1 MLKNIFNLFVC
12 FFIVSLTIPN
22 LILAQNTAQL
32 DSIENLILSSKN
44 KNSKLDL
51 LFEATRMADEIDS
64 DKLKYFAN
72 EIKKLSNK
80 NKENLT
86 VSYKYLGIYYLKNDN
101 FDTSKM
107 YLDKAFA
114 IAKKLNNDSLI
125 AQIHFGFGKYFAQMK
140 DFDQSINEYT
150 SALTIYKN
158 TRNIKKQANCY
169 NAIGSIYKSQSK
181 YSLSISNFEESLKIL
196 EELKDTTGIINECNN
211 IGVCLSA
218 KFDYGEAFNYY
229 LKVIS
234 LLDRDKDY
242 IEYSRTLSNIGVLHR
257 YNGEYDIA
265 LDYFNRALK
274 ISTEKKYEI
283 GIIQAEVYLGFVY
296 IGKKEYIKALYHT
309 QRALD
314 LSKKNT
320 TPTSLALK
328 YRALG
333 DIYSGM
339 NDLNKSLYNYD
350 LSLKNSIKGQNAQYI
365 IYAYLNKADVLF
377 KFKQYSKSNVQI
389 KLGLDLAKENT
400 YNYLLK
406 LCYLSSA
413 KIQYALKNHD
423 QAYNDM
429 YNAYLLQEE
438 VSLQTHK
445 KGLTDAQAMFRTSFL
460 EQENQIKE
468 KELEAKN
475 AKIKETEARSQ
486 LKTVI
491 IIVAILLIVVFFAFA
506 HVFRNKN
513 KAINKSN
520 QELGK
525 QNNQIIAQKE
535 VLLNTLDKLKNTQN
549 QLIESEKMAS
559 LGSLVAGV
567 AHEMNTPIGIS
578 VQASSAIVNRT
589 NAIAEKIKKFNLNK
603 TDFINYIE
611 HTYQSSNLALSNLV
625 RTSELIKSFK
635 LVSVDQSVEEIRF
648 FNVYNY
654 FSDILLTLKPKFKQ
668 QNINIQINCDHTIE
682 INSYPGVFAQ
692 ILTNLVLNSLTHGF
706 KNKEE
711 GEIIITFTKGNEK
724 CKLIYSDNGNGMTEN
739 TRKNVFEPFFTTNKQ
754 TGTGL
759 GMHIIYNLI
768 TQKLNGNIICISKE
782 NEGVTFEI
790 EFDNKKIPIY

>member
-12 FFIVSLTIPN
+12 LFIFFLTFPN
-22 LILAQNTAQL
+22 LILAQNTKQL
-32 DSIENLILSSKN
+32 DSLENLILESKN

-51 LFEATRMADEIDS
+51 LFKAARIANKTNS
-64 DKLKYFAN
+64 DKLNYFAN
-72 EIKKLSNK
+72 EIIKLSNK
-80 NKENLT
+80 NNQNLT
-86 VSYKYLGIYYLKNDN
+86 VSYKYLGIYYRKKSNL
-101 FDTSKM
+101 DTSKL

-114 IAKKLNNDSLI
+114 IAEKLDNDTLL
-125 AQIHFGFGKYFAQMK
+125 AQIHFEYGNYFAEMK
-140 DFDQSINEYT
+140 DYDQSISEFT
-150 SALTIYKN
+150 LALNSYAKTKN
-158 TRNIKKQANCY
+158 LKSQATCY
-169 NAIGSIYKSQSK
+169 SSIGLIYKSQSK
-181 YSLSISNFEESLKIL
+181 YSLSISNFEKSLKIH
-196 EELKDTTGIINECNN
+196 EDLKDTAGIINECNN
-211 IGVCLSA
+211 IGVGLTA

-229 LKVIS
+229 LRVIS

-257 YNGEYDIA
+257 YNGEFDIA
-265 LDYFNRALK
+265 LDYFDRALK
-274 ISTEKKYEI
+274 ICTEKKYEI
-283 GIIQAEVYLGFVY
+283 GIIQSEVYIGYAY
-296 IGKKEYIKALYHT
+296 IGKKQYTKALYHIKKSIE
-309 QRALD
+309 
-314 LSKKNT
+314 LSKKNA

-328 YRALG
+328 YRAMG
-333 DIYSGM
+333 DVYSGL
-339 NDLNKSLYNYD
+339 NDFKKSLYYYD
-350 LSLKNSIKGQNAQYI
+350 LSLENSLKGKNSQYI
-365 IYAYLNKADVLF
+365 IYAYMNKADVLY
-377 KFKQYSKSNVQI
+377 KFKHYLKANDQI
-389 KLGLDLAKENT
+389 ILAIDLAKENT

-429 YNAYLLQEE
+429 HNAYLLQEE

-445 KGLTDAQAMFRTSFL
+445 QGLTDAQTMFRTNIL
-460 EQENQIKE
+460 EQDNKIKENQLKT
-468 KELEAKN
+468 KN
-475 AKIKETEARSQ
+475 AKIKETEARSH
-486 LKTVI
+486 LKTLI
-491 IIVAILLIVVFFAFA
+491 IIVAILLVIVFFAFA

-513 KAINKSN
+513 QEINKSN
-520 QELGK
+520 KELEIQNK
-525 QNNQIIAQKE
+525 QILAQKE
-535 VLLNTLDKLKNTQN
+535 VLQKTLDKLKRTQN

-589 NAIAEKIKKFNLNK
+589 NAIAEKIKKYNLNK

-611 HTYQSSNLALSNLV
+611 HTYQSSNLALSNLE

-635 LVSVDQSVEEIRF
+635 LVSVDQSVEELRF

-654 FSDILLTLKPKFKQ
+654 FSDILLTLKPRFKQ
-668 QNINIQINCDHTIE
+668 QNITLHIECDHSIE

-711 GEIIITFTKGNEK
+711 GEIIITFTKNDK
-724 CKLIYSDNGNGMTEN
+724 RCKLNYSDNGNGMNEN

-782 NEGVTFEI
+782 NEGVLFEI
-790 EFDNKKIPIY
+790 EFENKKIPLY